1 MLKYLIVMLDEASVP
16 FCHHEPSQHKE
27 SEISAADLKSAIHLG
42 MKENLS
48 IQFVYPNH
56 PVSAELEEIVE
67 SIDHVKIKPYPSEQE
82 DILVADIGNLPD
94 EARNETVV
102 IRASIKEL
110 SQKVDEIEKAIYRF
124 KRMNIILKEPDSVS
138 EEEAETY
145 KAFLDRITDYIV
157 AQTKLGQELPQ
168 LNILT
173 DRILLNKMNSC
184 GAGDESITV
193 APDGKFYVCP
203 AFYYDGDDA
212 VEWKDNELKLPN
224 AQLYRLDHAPICR
237 ECDAFQCHRCVWL
250 NKRRTLE
257 VNTPGHMQCV
267 LSHLERNA
275 SQRLLVKLREIG
287 SFMSKTEIAEI
298 DYLDPFY
305 KLKNN

>member
-16 FCHHEPSQHKE
+16 FCHHEPSQRKE
-27 SEISAADLKSAIHLG
+27 GEISAADLKSAIHLG

-67 SIDHVKIKPYPSEQE
+67 SIDHVKIKPYPSGKE
-82 DILVADIGNLPD
+82 DILVADIGSLPD
-94 EARNETVV
+94 EAPNETVV

-110 SQKVDEIEKAIYRF
+110 SQKVDEIEKAIYHF
-124 KRMNIILKEPDSVS
+124 KRVNIILKEPDSLS
-138 EEEAETY
+138 DEDADTY
-145 KAFLDRITDYIV
+145 KAFLNRLTDYIV
-157 AQTKLGQELPQ
+157 SQTKLGQELPQ
-168 LNILT
+168 LNILI
-173 DRILLNKMNSC
+173 DRILLDRMNSC

-193 APDGKFYVCP
+193 APDGKLYVCP
-203 AFYYDGDDA
+203 AFYYDGEDA

-224 AQLYRLDHAPICR
+224 AQLYRLDNAPICR

-275 SQRLLVKLREIG
+275 SRRLLGKLREIG
-287 SFMSKTEIAEI
+287 SFMPKTEIADI